1 MKMKFG
7 DRFGLVV
14 GEHPFAWAHARHFPK
29 ATIQSF
35 LTCKIRPQKANLDKL
50 VSVTGIPESWWLSG
64 EGPPPVEGGAI
75 LRAETRRA
83 DYVVAGAGGDVRE
96 GAILPEELALSVS
109 YATRVLRVVQAAS
122 WFPTGYDDSR
132 TSALITK
139 ALGLLASCAAG
150 DRKRLERLL
159 EGDVAVESA
168 LRLALAAEEPAQ

>member
-7 DRFGLVV
+7 DRFRLVV
-14 GEHPFAWAHARHFPK
+14 GEHPFAWVHARHFPK

-50 VSVTGIPESWWLSG
+50 VQVTGIPESWWLSG
-64 EGPPPVEGGAI
+64 EGEPPLERGAI
-75 LRAETRRA
+75 LRAEALRA
-83 DYVVAGAGGDVRE
+83 DYVVAETGGAVGEAAV
-96 GAILPEELALSVS
+96 LPEELALSVS

-122 WFPTGYDDSR
+122 WFPGGYDDAR
-132 TSALITK
+132 ISALITR

-159 EGDVAVESA
+159 EGDTAVEAA
-168 LRLALAAEEPAQ
+168 LRLALAAESLEE